1 MGLFIDTYS
10 SILLFFFP
18 EERNIYKLISH
29 TDINILFVGYF

>member
-18 EERNIYKLISH
+18 EEIFIEIDLSYGYCSW
-29 TDINILFVGYF
+29 DIFE